1 MPRESHLVRPG
12 RSAVRCLAAVLA
24 LSGCGGGSSPT
35 APTNTSSPPLSSAT
49 GTVVVHVPNEGF
61 NHVTEG
67 SSITYQH
74 NPPASGPHYPVWAR
88 YAEYG
93 TPLARGYWVHNLEHG
108 AVVFLY
114 RPDAASA
121 TIDALRDVYR
131 SLPPDLE
138 CGLPRA
144 LLTPDPLMTRP
155 IAVVAWD
162 WVLDSDVV
170 EPSAIA
176 DFVQA
181 HRGNGREDICEGGT
195 RP

>member
-1 MPRESHLVRPG
+1 MPRKSLRVRPG
-12 RSAVRCLAAVLA
+12 TCSLLALVLA
-24 LSGCGGGSSPT
+24 LSGCGGGGSSPT
-35 APTNTSSPPLSSAT
+35 APTDTSSPPLSNAT
-49 GTVVVHVPNEGF
+49 GTVVVQVPNEGA
-61 NHVTEG
+61 NHVSEG
-67 SSITYQH
+67 SSITYRH

-88 YAEYG
+88 YAEYT

-114 RPDAASA
+114 RPDTASA
-121 TIDALRDVYR
+121 TIDALRGVYR
-131 SLPPDLE
+131 TLPPDRE
-138 CGLPRA
+138 CGNPRA

-155 IAVVAWD
+155 VAVVAWD

-170 EPSAIA
+170 EPSAIV